1 MLNHDHRKLHLF
13 HRAIMESGSPTS
25 RAVRPYDAKIHE
37 EQFQDFL
44 RELKCPE
51 DLDETEIFSYL
62 RSLASSDIIE
72 AQTTVFDKYNPSL
85 RWSFQPVIDG
95 DIIALKPLEAWHS
108 QSWNRI
114 PIMTGFNTNEANAY
128 VNKQMSE
135 PSEFCT
141 FWQNLLPNL
150 SASELDTVE
159 QLYPDPK
166 IDPRSPYKE
175 TGEGLGA
182 QFRRIE
188 AAYGHY
194 AYVAPV
200 RQTAHLASSQGGL
213 VCLYHWALPRT
224 ILGASH
230 ADNMYYETYNNDVRE
245 ISESQNELLGTLHAY
260 LTSFITTGDP
270 NTVRGRY
277 PHRPEWSPFEP
288 TEKKIMLFGKDNQEL
303 IGGEVAPPAKIVVDD
318 WARKETEF
326 WWSKTDLSEQA

>member
-1 MLNHDHRKLHLF
+1 MLNHDHSKRPLF
-13 HRAIMESGSPTS
+13 HRAIMESGPPTS

-44 RELKCPE
+44 REVKCPE
-51 DLDETEIFSYL
+51 DLHETEIFPYL
-62 RSLASSDIIE
+62 RRFAIIDEDII
-72 AQTTVFDKYNPSL
+72 PC
-85 RWSFQPVIDG
+85 
-95 DIIALKPLEAWHS
+95 KPLEAWNS
-108 QSWNRI
+108 QSWKKI
-114 PIMTGFNTNEANAY
+114 PLMTGFNTNEANAY

-135 PSEFCT
+135 PLEFCT

-150 SASELDTVE
+150 SASELDSIE

-166 IDPRSPYKE
+166 VDSKSPYKE
-175 TGEGLGA
+175 TGEDNGA

-213 VCLYHWALPRT
+213 VYLYHWALPRT

-230 ADNMYYETYNNDVRE
+230 ADNMYYETYNKDIQK
-245 ISESQNELLGTLHAY
+245 ISESQNELSGTLHAY

-270 NTVRGRY
+270 NTVRERY
-277 PHRPEWSPFEP
+277 PNRPMWSPFEP
-288 TEKKIMLFGKDNQEL
+288 RDQKAMLFGKDNEEI
-303 IGGEVAPPAKIVVDD
+303 IGGEVASPAKIVVDD
-318 WARKETEF
+318 WARKETEI